1 MLSGLEIPVP
11 GDHAHGESRFAH
23 VCGELLRDEAL
34 AIARLGAQHID
45 DVGALRPEVVEYG
58 IAQVAGGGLLVG
70 ARIAAC
76 PQRARAGEGSQ
87 HAAAGDAFGAD
98 LVPEGAVEQLEQDE
112 ESEDEEKRPQECRD
126 HHELAFARLGAE
138 RQHGRVDDLQG
149 CGGHLQ
155 ALLFEPRRVEGV
167 QDREVILLEELD
179 VALLAVERR
188 TDGGEE
194 FVLAVEL
201 LFLRFHHLQ
210 LGARLLEQ
218 EHGVEPLRNHRG
230 GRKALL
236 GVLLE
241 RDVGG
246 DLLQVAAE
254 GVEFK
259 LEPVRLCPSGGLHL
273 RQTVALEGF
282 GRGDLV
288 MAVRNLVEFLQEEG
302 VVAERLERL
311 DFLFDGFDLLARAV
325 VVEQDVLQF
334 ELIVAREGR
343 DVAGL
348 LVVVDDV
355 VATLYCV
362 RESSWS
368 WSSLL
373 TRASSFSKTPA
384 P

>member
-1 MLSGLEIPVP
+1 MLRS
-11 GDHAHGESRFAH
+11 
-23 VCGELLRDEAL
+23 LRL
-34 AIARLGAQHID
+34 S
-45 DVGALRPEVVEYG
+45 VE
-58 IAQVAGGGLLVG
+58 
-70 ARIAAC
+70 
-76 PQRARAGEGSQ
+76 PM
-87 HAAAGDAFGAD
+87 
-98 LVPEGAVEQLEQDE
+98 
-112 ESEDEEKRPQECRD
+112 
-126 HHELAFARLGAE
+126 
-138 RQHGRVDDLQG
+138 
-149 CGGHLQ
+149 
-155 ALLFEPRRVEGV
+155 
-167 QDREVILLEELD
+167 
-179 VALLAVERR
+179 
-188 TDGGEE
+188 GGEE

-355 VATLYCV
+355 VGHVVLREGVLLVVELLIDPGELFLEVGDHVVGLAETQVAVLPHELLVEQQQGVVNDAGIVVGVAHFEHVAAPEPLDLDLAQGVVAVMAVVPQEHAVNMVFAVALLVAPQIGQRHRIVGAIHQVEHLLRSLVFEDAV
-362 RESSWS
+362 R
-368 WSSLL
+368 
-373 TRASSFSKTPA
+373 TRGHVAVVPVGLA
-384 P
+384 VG

>member
-1 MLSGLEIPVP
+1 M
-11 GDHAHGESRFAH
+11 
-23 VCGELLRDEAL
+23 
-34 AIARLGAQHID
+34 
-45 DVGALRPEVVEYG
+45 
-58 IAQVAGGGLLVG
+58 
-70 ARIAAC
+70 
-76 PQRARAGEGSQ
+76 
-87 HAAAGDAFGAD
+87 
-98 LVPEGAVEQLEQDE
+98 
-112 ESEDEEKRPQECRD
+112 
-126 HHELAFARLGAE
+126 
-138 RQHGRVDDLQG
+138 
-149 CGGHLQ
+149 
-155 ALLFEPRRVEGV
+155 
-167 QDREVILLEELD
+167 
-179 VALLAVERR
+179 
-188 TDGGEE
+188 
-194 FVLAVEL
+194 
-201 LFLRFHHLQ
+201 
-210 LGARLLEQ
+210 
-218 EHGVEPLRNHRG
+218 
-230 GRKALL
+230 
-236 GVLLE
+236 LE

-355 VATLYCV
+355 VGHVVLREGVLLVVELLIDPGELFLEVGDHVVGLAETQVAVLPHELLVEQQQGVVNDAGIVVGVAHFEHVAAPEPLDLDLAQGVVAVMAVVPQEHAVNMVFAVALLVAPQIGQRHRIVGAIHQVEHLLRSLVFEDAV
-362 RESSWS
+362 R
-368 WSSLL
+368 
-373 TRASSFSKTPA
+373 TRGHVAVVPVGLA
-384 P
+384 VG